1 MDTSRWV
8 WSVSVEGMAR
18 SLAVRAVVRE
28 MEQVLLASEE
38 ALGTSDRDGTD
49 GRIAMS
55 SSACMGRRCME
66 RPASPALPPTYGH
79 AT

>member
-28 MEQVLLASEE
+28 MEQVLPVSEE
-38 ALGTSDRDGTD
+38 ASGTSIHAESDGGITKCLT
-49 GRIAMS
+49 
-55 SSACMGRRCME
+55 ACMRRSCMD
-66 RPASPALPPTYGH
+66 RPGSPSLPPWYAH